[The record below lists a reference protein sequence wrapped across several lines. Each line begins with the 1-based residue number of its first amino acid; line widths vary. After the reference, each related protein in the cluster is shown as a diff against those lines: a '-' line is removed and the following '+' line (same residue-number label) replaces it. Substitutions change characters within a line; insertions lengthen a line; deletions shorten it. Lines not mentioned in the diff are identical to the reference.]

1 MTIGKQKSNVSA
13 RRKILFFLAGLVG
26 LFFLVY
32 LYIVA
37 ATLWG
42 RETLQIDNLQRHYR
56 VYVPKSYTGEEPVP
70 LLIVFHMLTG
80 SGRTV
85 EWLTHFNTIAAR
97 EGFIVVYPD
106 GYQASWAEGSGLYA
120 ADQKHI
126 NDVLFT
132 SALIDKLA
140 KEYTIDTNR
149 VYATGFSSG
158 GFMVQRLGCELSD
171 KVTAI
176 ATVGATLYKNTL
188 QNCSS
193 QAHLPVLMIHGTADQ
208 GVQWDGSLEYLSVG
222 ETVQFWV
229 NMNGCT
235 PDPEKRHLPNA
246 QDDDTVVEQDVYGD
260 CPVSTRVILYTI
272 LGGGHTWPGG
282 NQAVQLWGVNG
293 KISQDMDASE
303 MIWSFFEGQ
312 PQER

>member
-1 MTIGKQKSNVSA
+1 MTIGKRKSIVPA
-13 RRKILFFLAGLVG
+13 LRKILFFLAGLVG
-26 LFFLVY
+26 LFILVY

-42 RETLQIDNLQRHYR
+42 RETLQVDNLQRHYR
-56 VYVPKSYTGEEPVP
+56 VYVPKSYTGEESVP

-85 EWLTHFNTIAAR
+85 EWLTHFNTIADR

-106 GYQASWAEGSGLYA
+106 GYKASWAEGSGLYA
-120 ADQKHI
+120 ADQEHV

-132 SALIDKLA
+132 STLIDKLA
-140 KEYTIDTNR
+140 KEYAIDTNR

-176 ATVGATLYKNTL
+176 ATVGATLSKNVL
-188 QNCSS
+188 LNCDS
-193 QAHLPVLMIHGTADQ
+193 QAPLPVLMINGTADQ
-208 GVQWDGSLEYLSVG
+208 GVQWNGTLEYLSVG
-222 ETVQFWV
+222 ETTQFWV
-229 NMNGCT
+229 NKNGCT
-235 PDPEKRHLPNA
+235 PDPEKRQLPNT
-246 QDDDTVVEQDVYGD
+246 QDDDTVIEQNVYAD
-260 CPVSTRVILYTI
+260 CTESNRVMLITI

-282 NQAVQLWGVNG
+282 NQAVQLWGLNG
-293 KISQDMDASE
+293 KISQDIDASQ
-303 MIWSFFEGQ
+303 MIWSFFKGQ
-312 PQER
+312 RQE